1 MKTQNK
7 LSVHIFKN
15 KCQSVIF
22 KEYSK
27 YPRIIKVSLT
37 KYE

>member
-27 YPRIIKVSLT
+27 YPRKVSLT